1 MLSTFCNSR
10 VKSERNKK
18 CYAKSSKIKTFIN
31 KLNREGIY
39 YLSEKVDWKKI
50 EKNNLTIAINVLYA
64 KKEKIYPVY
73 VSKHNS
79 NQEKQ
84 VILWMIPHWEGRH
97 YLAVKKLSAL
107 LRGITSKNNGDF
119 YCLNF
124 LHSFRTKKPRE
135 SHKKECENKDLFDII
150 MPSEHTKILEKN
162 QHKKSDKAPFIT
174 SAALEC
180 LIEKLMG
187 VNMFQSK

>member
-18 CYAKSSKIKTFIN
+18 RYAKSSKIKTFIN

-84 VILWMIPHWEGRH
+84 VIL
-97 YLAVKKLSAL
+97 
-107 LRGITSKNNGDF
+107 
-119 YCLNF
+119 
-124 LHSFRTKKPRE
+124 
-135 SHKKECENKDLFDII
+135 
-150 MPSEHTKILEKN
+150 
-162 QHKKSDKAPFIT
+162 
-174 SAALEC
+174 
-180 LIEKLMG
+180 
-187 VNMFQSK
+187 